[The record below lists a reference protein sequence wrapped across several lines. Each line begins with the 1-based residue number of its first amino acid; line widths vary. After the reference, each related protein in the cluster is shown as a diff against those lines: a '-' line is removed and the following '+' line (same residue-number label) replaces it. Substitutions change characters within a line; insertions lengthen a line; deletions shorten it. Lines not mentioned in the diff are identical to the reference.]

1 MAKTF
6 KLEVVTPLGIF
17 YDDEVT
23 FISFK
28 AVTGVMGVLAEHAP
42 TLVAIKPGTLVIEK
56 DNKKKNA
63 FISEGFVNIT
73 KEKVSVDVDF
83 AGWAG
88 ELNTEKI
95 IRDQR
100 IAEEELSN
108 KNLDNE
114 KITELKASIERS
126 KAALITSSIRD

>member
-1 MAKTF
+1 MSKTF
-6 KLEVVTPLGIF
+6 KLEVVTPFGVF
-17 YDDEVT
+17 HDDDVT

-28 AVTGVMGVLAEHAP
+28 AVTGEMGVLAGHTP
-42 TLVAIKPGTLVIEK
+42 MLVAIKPGTLVIEK
-56 DNKKKNA
+56 GKDKKNA

-73 KEKVSVDVDF
+73 NEKVSVDVDF
-83 AGWAG
+83 AGWADK
-88 ELNTEKI
+88 LNTEKI

-100 IAEEELSN
+100 IAEEELQN
-108 KNLDNE
+108 KNLDTE